1 MTKSRMILL
10 YAVLL
15 LLTIG
20 YAGLVDLAFAGFRQ
34 FLSRES
40 LTALPVPTLWLSMH
54 PLPWQLL
61 AFASLLLNGAWA
73 WRGER
78 KNADGRCHLYAAV
91 LHLGW
96 LLLCLVAHLLGML
109 LPFVARVAVI
119 R

>member
-1 MTKSRMILL
+1 MNRARKILL
-10 YAVLL
+10 HAVLL

-34 FLSRES
+34 FLSHES
-40 LTALPVPTLWLSMH
+40 LTALPIPTLWLSMY

-61 AFASLLLNGAWA
+61 AFASLLLNCAWA

-78 KNADGRCHLYAAV
+78 KNADGRGYLYAAV
-91 LHLGW
+91 LHLSW

-109 LPFVARVAVI
+109 LPFVARTYVI

>member
-1 MTKSRMILL
+1 MNQARKTLL

-20 YAGLVDLAFAGFRQ
+20 YSWLLDLGISAFRL
-34 FLSRES
+34 FLS
-40 LTALPVPTLWLSMH
+40 LNKYTALPIPTLWLSMH

-78 KNADGRCHLYAAV
+78 KNADGRGHLYAAV
-91 LHLGW
+91 LHLSW